1 MHLSG
6 HPVVLCRGVTD
17 IQQSEKTINHSLP
30 KLSMDWSSPLII
42 NLDYTS
48 VDNVRIFLNTFF
60 STGQIVRTLNSMDC
74 ITWRSLHKLIC
85 HLELNLLVY
94 NIRHSSECYPYS
106 RLMKIAL
113 DCYVPSKIQII
124 KDYRVSH
131 CLAPIYSL
139 HESAT
144 RQHFFVDSNTE
155 PFNALSSADYLVS
168 QQHELSNHACLLR
181 PHSAPPVDGKLG
193 YPKHNTYI

>member
-6 HPVVLCRGVTD
+6 HPVVLCRGVTE

-42 NLDYTS
+42 HLDYTS
-48 VDNVRIFLNTFF
+48 LDNINIFLNTFF

-139 HESAT
+139 HKSAT
-144 RQHFFVDSNTE
+144 RQHFF
-155 PFNALSSADYLVS
+155 
-168 QQHELSNHACLLR
+168 C
-181 PHSAPPVDGKLG
+181 
-193 YPKHNTYI
+193 